1 MPVVTNLMDR
11 SSALVGKSVARTLDA
26 FANVLYKDEL
36 LGILLGIFE
45 EDMNNVLGLS
55 EIALPPVY

>member
-11 SSALVGKSVARTLDA
+11 SPTLVGKSVARTLA

-45 EDMNNVLGLS
+45 EYVNNVLALS